1 MNLLNL
7 LLPFKWLILGVKEVL
22 CGILFIFKKVFFFF
36 AFLFKTILKS
46 LIKIGR
52 ALINGISKF
61 FKSTNNLIKKLGF
74 SVFSGIKKLFI
85 GIFSG
90 IKKAMF
96 FIEKSFIGLFSGV
109 KYLFM
114 QLILKIKFLFVGIF
128 SGIKYLFLGIFIG
141 IKCLF
146 IYIFKFIGLIFK
158 YIFKVIGLIFS
169 YLFKFIRFIVK
180 QFGRFFDFVLKYLMI
195 VLKFIFVTI
204 LFRFFKEIGL
214 FLISI
219 PKFILSIF
227 KFLGIGLYT
236 ILIFPF
242 VYLYKNFVRIFRN
255 TIVSI
260 KNKIKTAFLYTIS
273 IPAKIKKAV
282 VDWFNNLSFI
292 KDIHNRRE
300 MKRQT
305 LLIDFDA
312 EDAIRSEKKLMYK
325 FVARNIEG
333 KIEKGY
339 LAAYSKLDVHSFL
352 LSEEYD
358 VYEIKQARGLSLNIT
373 IAHKIKTSDLVFFL
387 AQLSTYI
394 KSGLPLVESIKILQK
409 QTKSTAIKT
418 IYKGI
423 VYDLT
428 MGSSF
433 SESLEKQGKAF
444 PKLLVNMIK
453 SSELAGNLSEI
464 LDDMADYYDAISKTK
479 KQMKSAM
486 TYPTVIM
493 VFATGVVVFIL
504 TSVIP
509 SFVKMYDEA
518 DATLPTI
525 TVIIIKVSHFLQAN
539 LIWLI
544 LGVFVLIILF
554 MVMYKYIK
562 FFRLLIQWLLMH
574 LPIVGNIMIYNEVTM
589 FSKTFAS
596 LWNHN
601 VFITNSMEILSKI
614 TSNEIYK
621 MLIFDAIT
629 NVARGEPV
637 SASFKNNWA
646 FPIVAYEMLVTG
658 EKTGQPGPMME
669 RVANYYQDEHSNA
682 VNQIKAFIEPAL
694 IIFLAAVVGVILL
707 SVVLPM
713 FSIYSQM
720 GV

>member
-22 CGILFIFKKVFFFF
+22 CGIFFIFKKIFFFF
-36 AFLFKTILKS
+36 AFLLKTILKS

-52 ALINGISKF
+52 ALINGISIF
-61 FKSTNNLIKKLGF
+61 FKFIYNLIKKLGILL
-74 SVFSGIKKLFI
+74 FSGIVKI
-85 GIFSG
+85 IN
-90 IKKAMF
+90 F
-96 FIEKSFIGLFSGV
+96 FKKSFIGLFNGIKYLIIQLFEKI
-109 KYLFM
+109 KYLF
-114 QLILKIKFLFVGIF
+114 VGLF
-128 SGIKYLFLGIFIG
+128 SGIKYLFIGIFLGIKYI
-141 IKCLF
+141 F
-146 IYIFKFIGLIFK
+146 IYLFKFIGLIFK
-158 YIFKVIGLIFS
+158 Y
-169 YLFKFIRFIVK
+169 LFKALGFVVKQIGRFIN
-180 QFGRFFDFVLKYLMI
+180 FISKYLI
-195 VLKFIFVTI
+195 IIFKFIFVTV
-204 LFRFFKEIGL
+204 LFRVLKAIGL
-214 FLISI
+214 FLASI
-219 PKFILSIF
+219 PKFVLSIF

-236 ILIFPF
+236 IFIFPF

-255 TIVSI
+255 TLISI
-260 KNKIKTAFLYTIS
+260 KNKLKTAFLFIIS
-273 IPAKIKKAV
+273 IPSKIKKAFA
-282 VDWFNNLSFI
+282 DWFNNLSFI

-312 EDAIRSEKKLMYK
+312 EDAIRSEKKIMYK
-325 FVARNIEG
+325 FTARNTEG

-339 LAAYSKLDVHSFL
+339 LAAYSKLDVHSYL
-352 LSEEYD
+352 LAEEYD
-358 VYEIKQARGLSLNIT
+358 VYEIKQAKGLSLNIT

-394 KSGLPLVESIKILQK
+394 KSGLPLVDSIKILQK

-423 VYDLT
+423 IYDLT

-518 DATLPTI
+518 DATLPGI
-525 TVIIIKVSHFLQAN
+525 TVAIIKISSFLQAN

-544 LGVFVLIILF
+544 LGVFVFIILF
-554 MVMYKYIK
+554 IVMYRYIK

-574 LPIVGNIMIYNEVTM
+574 LPIIGNIMIYNEVAM

-658 EKTGQPGPMME
+658 ERTGQPGPMMD
-669 RVANYYQDEHSNA
+669 RVADYYQEEHRNA

>member
-22 CGILFIFKKVFFFF
+22 CGIFFIFKKIFFFF
-36 AFLFKTILKS
+36 AFLLKTILKS

-52 ALINGISKF
+52 ALINGISIF
-61 FKSTNNLIKKLGF
+61 FKFIYNLIKKLGILL
-74 SVFSGIKKLFI
+74 FSGIVKI
-85 GIFSG
+85 IN
-90 IKKAMF
+90 F
-96 FIEKSFIGLFSGV
+96 FKKSFIGLFNGIKYLIIQLFEKI
-109 KYLFM
+109 KYLF
-114 QLILKIKFLFVGIF
+114 VGLF
-128 SGIKYLFLGIFIG
+128 SGIKYLFIGIFLGIKYI
-141 IKCLF
+141 F
-146 IYIFKFIGLIFK
+146 IYLFKFIGLIFK
-158 YIFKVIGLIFS
+158 Y
-169 YLFKFIRFIVK
+169 LFKALGFVVKQIGRFIN
-180 QFGRFFDFVLKYLMI
+180 FISKYLI
-195 VLKFIFVTI
+195 IIFKFIFVTV
-204 LFRFFKEIGL
+204 LFRVLKAIGL
-214 FLISI
+214 FLASI
-219 PKFILSIF
+219 PKFVLSIF

-236 ILIFPF
+236 IFIFPF

-255 TIVSI
+255 TLISI
-260 KNKIKTAFLYTIS
+260 KNKLKTAFLFIIS
-273 IPAKIKKAV
+273 IPSKIKKAFA
-282 VDWFNNLSFI
+282 DWFNNLSFI

-312 EDAIRSEKKLMYK
+312 EDAIRSEKKIMYK
-325 FVARNIEG
+325 FTARNTEG

-339 LAAYSKLDVHSFL
+339 LAAYSKLDVHSYL
-352 LSEEYD
+352 LAEEYD
-358 VYEIKQARGLSLNIT
+358 VYEIKQAKGLSLNIT

-394 KSGLPLVESIKILQK
+394 KSGLPLVDSIKILQK

-423 VYDLT
+423 IYDLT

-518 DATLPTI
+518 DATLPGI
-525 TVIIIKVSHFLQAN
+525 TVAIIKISSFLQAN

-544 LGVFVLIILF
+544 LGVFVFIILF
-554 MVMYKYIK
+554 IVMYRYIK

-574 LPIVGNIMIYNEVTM
+574 LPIIGNIMIYNEVAM

-658 EKTGQPGPMME
+658 ERTGQPGPMMD
-669 RVANYYQDEHSNA
+669 RVADYYQEEHRNA

-713 FSIYSQM
+713 FSIYGQM

>member
-22 CGILFIFKKVFFFF
+22 CGIFFIFNKIFFFF

-52 ALINGISKF
+52 ALINGISIF
-61 FKSTNNLIKKLGF
+61 FKFIYNLIKKLGILL
-74 SVFSGIKKLFI
+74 FSGIKKI
-85 GIFSG
+85 IIFF
-90 IKKAMF
+90 K
-96 FIEKSFIGLFSGV
+96 KSFIGLFNGIKYLIIQLFKKI
-109 KYLFM
+109 KYLF
-114 QLILKIKFLFVGIF
+114 VGLF
-128 SGIKYLFLGIFIG
+128 SGIKYLFIGIFLGI
-141 IKCLF
+141 KYLF
-146 IYIFKFIGLIFK
+146 IYLFKLIGLIFK
-158 YIFKVIGLIFS
+158 YLFKALGFVLKQIGRF
-169 YLFKFIRFIVK
+169 FKFIF
-180 QFGRFFDFVLKYLMI
+180 KYLI
-195 VLKFIFVTI
+195 IIFKFIFVTV
-204 LFRFFKEIGL
+204 LFRILKEIGL
-214 FLISI
+214 FLASI

-236 ILIFPF
+236 IFIFPF

-255 TIVSI
+255 TLISI
-260 KNKIKTAFLYTIS
+260 KNKLKTAFLFIIS
-273 IPAKIKKAV
+273 IPSKIKKAV
-282 VDWFNNLSFI
+282 ADWFNNLSFI
-292 KDIHNRRE
+292 KDIRNRRE

-312 EDAIRSEKKLMYK
+312 EDAIRSEKKIMYK
-325 FVARNIEG
+325 FTARNTEG

-339 LAAYSKLDVHSFL
+339 LAAYSKLDVHSYL
-352 LSEEYD
+352 LAEEYD
-358 VYEIKQARGLSLNIT
+358 VYEIKQAKGLSLNIT

-394 KSGLPLVESIKILQK
+394 KSGLPLIDSIKILQK

-423 VYDLT
+423 IYDLT

-433 SESLEKQGKAF
+433 SEALEKQGKAF

-518 DATLPTI
+518 DATLPGI
-525 TVIIIKVSHFLQAN
+525 TVAIIKISSFLQAN

-544 LGVFVLIILF
+544 LGVFVFIILF
-554 MVMYKYIK
+554 IVMYRYIK

-574 LPIVGNIMIYNEVTM
+574 LPIVGNIIIYNEVAM

-658 EKTGQPGPMME
+658 ERTGQPGPMMD
-669 RVANYYQDEHSNA
+669 RVADYYQEEHRNA